1 MSGLK
6 MTTNG
11 DEVLADLT
19 EYVGQIQDKLD
30 DDTIK
35 ECLREIGKTIKGYV
49 RQYAPKRSKKN
60 QTHIIDDIKSSV
72 KKSKTTGNY
81 FVTVSGGPG
90 SGYRWNWVNGG
101 HVAANGRFVE
111 GNHFVDKAEKACEP
125 EVMTIVDKYIER
137 ALK

>member
-49 RQYAPKRSKKN
+49 VNMHRRGQKRIRRTS
-60 QTHIIDDIKSSV
+60 
-72 KKSKTTGNY
+72 
-81 FVTVSGGPG
+81 
-90 SGYRWNWVNGG
+90 
-101 HVAANGRFVE
+101 
-111 GNHFVDKAEKACEP
+111 
-125 EVMTIVDKYIER
+125 
-137 ALK
+137 

>member
-35 ECLREIGKTIKGYV
+35 ECLREIGKTIKSYV
-49 RQYAPKRSKKN
+49 SQYAQKK
-60 QTHIIDDIKSSV
+60 
-72 KKSKTTGNY
+72 
-81 FVTVSGGPG
+81 
-90 SGYRWNWVNGG
+90 
-101 HVAANGRFVE
+101 
-111 GNHFVDKAEKACEP
+111 
-125 EVMTIVDKYIER
+125 
-137 ALK
+137 